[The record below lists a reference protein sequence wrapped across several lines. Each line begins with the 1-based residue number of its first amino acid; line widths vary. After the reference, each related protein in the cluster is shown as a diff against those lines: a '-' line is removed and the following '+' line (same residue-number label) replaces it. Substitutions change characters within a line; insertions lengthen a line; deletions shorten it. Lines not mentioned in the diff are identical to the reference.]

1 MEGGRTREREKEKG
15 GNASKGKIRGEEI
28 RKKIIRNKKRRKRRR
43 NKKKK
48 KRIEVGRYWTSILVK
63 KRRGIGGY
71 KRK

>member
-1 MEGGRTREREKEKG
+1 MEDGEREKEKG

-43 NKKKK
+43 KKKKK
-48 KRIEVGRYWTSILVK
+48 KRIEIGRYWTSILL
-63 KRRGIGGY
+63 KRDGGY

>member
-1 MEGGRTREREKEKG
+1 MEEREREKEKG

-48 KRIEVGRYWTSILVK
+48 RIEVGRYWTSILVK

>member
-1 MEGGRTREREKEKG
+1 MEDEEREKEKG

-48 KRIEVGRYWTSILVK
+48 KKKRIEVGRYWTSILL
-63 KRRGIGGY
+63 KRDGG
-71 KRK
+71 

>member
-43 NKKKK
+43 KKKK
-48 KRIEVGRYWTSILVK
+48 KRIEIGRYWTSILL
-63 KRRGIGGY
+63 KRDGG
-71 KRK
+71 

>member
-1 MEGGRTREREKEKG
+1 MGGEGEEWKVEEREREKEKG

-48 KRIEVGRYWTSILVK
+48 KKRIEVGRYWTSILL
-63 KRRGIGGY
+63 KRDGG
-71 KRK
+71 

>member
-1 MEGGRTREREKEKG
+1 MEDGEREKEKG

-48 KRIEVGRYWTSILVK
+48 RIEILDLYTVK

>member
-1 MEGGRTREREKEKG
+1 MEEREREKEKG

-48 KRIEVGRYWTSILVK
+48 RIEVGRYWTSIQVK

>member
-1 MEGGRTREREKEKG
+1 MEEREREKEKG

-48 KRIEVGRYWTSILVK
+48 KKRIEVGRYWTSILL
-63 KRRGIGGY
+63 KRDGGY

>member
-1 MEGGRTREREKEKG
+1 MEEREREKEKG

-48 KRIEVGRYWTSILVK
+48 KRIEVGRYWTSILL
-63 KRRGIGGY
+63 KRDGG
-71 KRK
+71 

>member
-1 MEGGRTREREKEKG
+1 MEDGEREKEKG

-48 KRIEVGRYWTSILVK
+48 KRIEVGRYWTSILL
-63 KRRGIGGY
+63 KRDGG
-71 KRK
+71 

>member
-1 MEGGRTREREKEKG
+1 MEEREREKEKG

-48 KRIEVGRYWTSILVK
+48 RIEVGRYWTSILL
-63 KRRGIGGY
+63 KRDGG
-71 KRK
+71 

>member
-1 MEGGRTREREKEKG
+1 MEDGEREKEKG

-48 KRIEVGRYWTSILVK
+48 RIEVRRYWTSIQVK